1 MKNKR
6 GIQLTEGSRYK
17 VLSVGAKDTLMET
30 EGVFR
35 GYATL
40 GIDEVG
46 ICIEQRARGRK
57 KSLRIIPLH
66 AILAIDVLS
75 EAKRNVEKESKEAEH
90 YYG

>member
-6 GIQLTEGSRYK
+6 GIQLIEGSKYR

-46 ICIEQRARGRK
+46 ICIERQRGRK
-57 KSLRIIPLH
+57 KNIRIIPLH
-66 AILAIDVLS
+66 AILAIDVLA
-75 EAKRNVEKESKEAEH
+75 EAKKNLEAESKETEH